1 MGDII
6 LIVSAVTS
14 LVINIALAF
23 YIKYLQERKD
33 IEAEYQPIYS
43 MVTGCVIDG
52 RYKVKFPEEM
62 QIKVKNYAVSY
73 YRLLEAMCRALKFQP
88 HNPELYQLSDNK
100 NILYF
105 SLIGIGNYDV
115 PEDIKGCCISR
126 VSNATETSM
135 ISVISALVNADQL
148 ECEEIPEKDR
158 PDPCLSLKFI
168 FEDIEPE
175 E

>member
-1 MGDII
+1 MSDIL
-6 LIVSAVTS
+6 LIVGGTS
-14 LVINIALAF
+14 SLIINIALAF
-23 YIKYLQERKD
+23 YIKYLQEKKD
-33 IEAEYQPIYS
+33 IEDKCQPIYS
-43 MVTGCVIDG
+43 MVTGCVIEG

-115 PEDIKGCCISR
+115 PEDVKGCCISR

-135 ISVISALVNADQL
+135 ISVIAALVNGGKL
-148 ECEEIPEKDR
+148 EYEEIPEKDR
-158 PDPCLSLKFI
+158 PDPCLSLKFT
-168 FEDIEPE
+168 FEDIESE